1 MRGRGDRREVSFKQ
15 KLSMI
20 VRRSRAERE
29 EQAVRADPMEGKT
42 VIGIDPGTN
51 VLGYGVLQIVGGTP
65 KCRVLGVV
73 ALGKFRNPYEKL
85 RHIFERVSALV
96 REYQPDEMAIE
107 APFYGD
113 NVQSMLK
120 LGRAQGVAMTAALV
134 RDIPVFE
141 YSPRRIKQAITG
153 EGGASKEQVS
163 ALLQKILGVGT
174 TPKELD
180 ATDGLA
186 VALCHYYISSS
197 PLGTTVGE
205 RRQAG
210 GVSGGSNSWAA
221 FVNNN
226 PDKIK

>member
-1 MRGRGDRREVSFKQ
+1 
-15 KLSMI
+15 MI

-73 ALGKFRNPYEKL
+73 SLGKFRNPYEKL

>member
-1 MRGRGDRREVSFKQ
+1 
-15 KLSMI
+15 MI
-20 VRRSRAERE
+20 VRRSRAQRE
-29 EQAVRADPMEGKT
+29 EHNVTADPLDGKT

-51 VLGYGVLQIVGGTP
+51 VLGYGVLRISDGEP
-65 KCRVLGVV
+65 KCIVLGVV
-73 ALGKFRNPYEKL
+73 TLGKYRDRYQKL
-85 RHIFERVSALV
+85 RHIFERVTALV
-96 REYQPDEMAIE
+96 TEYRPDEMALE

-120 LGRAQGVAMTAALV
+120 LGRAQGVAMAAALV

-153 EGGASKEQVS
+153 QGGASKEQVA
-163 ALLQKILGVGT
+163 ALLQKILGIGA

-197 PLGTTVGE
+197 PLGTAVGE
-205 RRQAG
+205 RHGEG
-210 GVSGGSNSWAA
+210 GVTGGAGSWAA
-221 FVNNN
+221 FVGSH
-226 PDKIK
+226 PDKVK